1 MPLRTEKERL
11 ANEYR
16 KVKYELAKLGSV
28 VTCRGHAT
36 QKQLANWKKKGF
48 LDFFQA
54 LNTWS
59 NDVEKYYEALN
70 APKKR

>member
-1 MPLRTEKERL
+1 MPLITEKERL

-36 QKQLANWKKKGF
+36 QKQLGNWRKKGF

-59 NDVEKYYEALN
+59 KGVEDYYDRLH
-70 APKKR
+70 RRQ